1 MFCLEWL
8 KTDLNKLVVI
18 RKLSLDILNS
28 RARQL
33 RRAAALRGVCVP
45 HRCIHTQ
52 MWVRQ
57 RHLINCY
64 VWANEN
70 QGDMSESTLHFFTLR
85 VLTILEVKAQD
96 GNAITAIS
104 TIGGST
110 CIAAG
115 ASQLLSLLY
124 RKKHSGW
131 ECSDQAHPQEVRKQP
146 LWPQKPKILV
156 TNHTPPL
163 APDWLGLCATARC
176 KLHQILS
183 LPLTAEAS
191 STLSME
197 ELLNWSPSSSSRR
210 FVPTR
215 SGRSDDFLLCHNICL
230 PGHEQSN
237 TKAASSIQASLL
249 CTPSKGTHSKL
260 NKQCWKNPQ

>member
-45 HRCIHTQ
+45 HRCIHIQ

-124 RKKHSGW
+124 RKKPSGW

-163 APDWLGLCATARC
+163 APDWLGLCATARLQTASNPVSPTDC
-176 KLHQILS
+176 RGFKPTLHGG
-183 LPLTAEAS
+183 AS
-191 STLSME
+191 
-197 ELLNWSPSSSSRR
+197 ELEP
-210 FVPTR
+210 
-215 SGRSDDFLLCHNICL
+215 FLLLQEVCSHPLREEWRL
-230 PGHEQSN
+230 PPLPQHMPARPWAIKHKGCILN
-237 TKAASSIQASLL
+237 TSKSSLH
-249 CTPSKGTHSKL
+249 P
-260 NKQCWKNPQ
+260 